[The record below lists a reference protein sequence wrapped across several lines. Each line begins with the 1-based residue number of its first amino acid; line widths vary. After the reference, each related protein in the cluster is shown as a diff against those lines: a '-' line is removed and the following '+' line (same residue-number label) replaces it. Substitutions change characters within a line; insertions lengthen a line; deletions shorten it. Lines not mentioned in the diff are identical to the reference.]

1 MVAMPDSRPRPPVS
15 RIFVGA
21 DGLRA
26 GWSLAFFV
34 ALLAIYTP
42 LLGMAAGFLLPARP
56 HAHAGQTAGGLALR
70 EAVWSLAILAATWTM
85 AKTEGRPMGPFGF
98 GRPGARRVLVGALW
112 GFAALSLLVLVL
124 RAAGLLAFAGF
135 ALGPAAAVGY
145 AAAFAA
151 GFLLVAF
158 SEEYLM
164 RGYAQFTLAR
174 GLAGLFAAC
183 GFRTRARAAGFWAS
197 ALILSSLFG
206 LGHRSNPGESPVGL
220 VMAGAAGLVFCYSLW
235 RSGSLWWALG
245 FHAAWDWA
253 ETYFYGTADSG
264 MVAQG
269 HLLASHP
276 TGPPLWSGGA
286 TGPEGSLL
294 VLPLL
299 VAVAVVIRMT
309 LKPRPEAAA

>member
-1 MVAMPDSRPRPPVS
+1 MVAMPDSPPRFAPS

-21 DGLRA
+21 DGQRA
-26 GWSLAFFV
+26 GWSLALFLG
-34 ALLAIYTP
+34 LLMIYSQI
-42 LLGMAAGFLLPARP
+42 LGMAARSLIPARLPA
-56 HAHAGQTAGGLALR
+56 HGGQTAGHLALR
-70 EAVWSLAILAATWTM
+70 EAVWALAILASTWTM
-85 AKTEGRPMGPFGF
+85 AMTEGRPLGQFGF
-98 GRPGARRVLVGALW
+98 GGQGLRRCLPGALW
-112 GFAALSLLVLVL
+112 GFAALTALVLTL
-124 RAAGLLAFAGF
+124 RAAGLLVFTGL
-135 ALGPAAAVGY
+135 ALGPAAAAGY
-145 AAAFAA
+145 AAAFAVS
-151 GFLLVAF
+151 FLLVAF
-158 SEEYLM
+158 AEEYLM
-164 RGYAQFTLAR
+164 RGYAQVTLAR
-174 GLAGLFAAC
+174 GLAGLLTAC
-183 GFRTRARAAGFWAS
+183 GLGTRARPAGFWIA
-197 ALILSSLFG
+197 AVILSSLFG
-206 LGHRSNPGESPVGL
+206 LGHRGNAGESPVGL

>member
-1 MVAMPDSRPRPPVS
+1 MVAMSDSRPRFPIS

-34 ALLAIYTP
+34 ALLAVYTA
-42 LLGMAAGFLLPARP
+42 LLGMIARVLLPAGLHRP
-56 HAHAGQTAGGLALR
+56 GSPAATLLVR
-70 EAVWSLAILAATWTM
+70 EAVGSLAILVATWTM
-85 AKTEGRPMGPFGF
+85 AKTEGRPMGLYGF
-98 GRPGARRVLVGALW
+98 GRPGARRALAGALW

-124 RAAGLLAFAGF
+124 RAAGLLVFTGL
-135 ALGPAAAVGY
+135 ALGPAAAAG
-145 AAAFAA
+145 FAA
-151 GFLLVAF
+151 TYAVGFLLVAF
-158 SEEYLM
+158 AEEYLM

-174 GLAGLFAAC
+174 GLAGLFAVC
-183 GFRTRARAAGFWAS
+183 GVRARTRAAGFWAA
-197 ALILSSLFG
+197 ALILSFLFG
-206 LGHRSNPGESPVGL
+206 LGHAGNSGESPVGL

-269 HLLASHP
+269 HLLGSHP
-276 TGPPLWSGGA
+276 AGHPLWSGGA

-294 VLPLL
+294 ILPLL
-299 VAVAVVIRMT
+299 VAVAVVIRLT
-309 LKPRPEAAA
+309 LKPAPDAPA